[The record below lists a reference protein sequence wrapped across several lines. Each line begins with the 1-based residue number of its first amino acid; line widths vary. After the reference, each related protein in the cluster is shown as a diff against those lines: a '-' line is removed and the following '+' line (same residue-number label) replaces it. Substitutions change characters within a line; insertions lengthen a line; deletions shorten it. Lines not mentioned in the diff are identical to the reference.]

1 MSSLL
6 SDGRRT
12 VVWYCHIEMGKSLP
26 RVLMAWVSTI
36 NHSQSEL
43 LEEGAAEEELAEE
56 ELAGEGLAEEAV
68 GIGKSFNLPWYS
80 KAAPCARVS
89 P

>member
-43 LEEGAAEEELAEE
+43 LEEGAAEEELA
-56 ELAGEGLAEEAV
+56 GEGLAEEAV

>member
-1 MSSLL
+1 
-6 SDGRRT
+6 
-12 VVWYCHIEMGKSLP
+12 
-26 RVLMAWVSTI
+26 MAWVSTI

-43 LEEGAAEEELAEE
+43 LEEGAAEEELAEEELAEE